1 MTILGTPQ
9 RPLRVA
15 IVGSGP
21 SGFYT
26 AEDILK
32 QNLNV
37 KVDMFD
43 KLPAPFGLVR
53 YGVAPDHPKIKNVTK
68 IFEKTAGNPK
78 FSFFGNVAV
87 GKDISV
93 FELNKF
99 YDAVVFAYGA
109 QSDRPLGLQ
118 GEDLAGSYT
127 ATEFVAWYNG
137 HPDFQGH
144 HFDFSHEIA
153 VIVGNGNVAMDVA
166 RILCK
171 TAEEL
176 KNTDI
181 TQNALDVLAQSKI
194 KEVHIYG
201 RRGPLQAAF
210 SAPEI
215 REMGE
220 LADCYPVIDPKDLE
234 LNEASLKEYQD
245 PNNAGRK
252 KNYEIMQNFLKIDPH
267 GRKRRFVLHFTRSPI
282 EITGQGRLEKVKF
295 EINKLTG
302 EPNKQKVKG
311 IGKFEEMGCGMFFRS
326 VGYTGIPIKGLPFSG
341 QTGVVPNI
349 SGRVVVNSICHSREN
364 GNPCMDSEQIFTGW
378 YVAGWIKRGATG
390 VIGTNK
396 PDAEETVK
404 SLLEDI
410 EHLNPCEVPDT
421 QEVVKFLKGHEA
433 RVVTFEDWKKID
445 AAEIQRGTKWGK
457 PREKFTR
464 VTDML
469 SVI

>member
-1 MTILGTPQ
+1 MAVLGTPQ

-26 AEDILK
+26 AEDLLK
-32 QNLNV
+32 QDLNV

-43 KLPAPFGLVR
+43 KLPVPFGLVR
-53 YGVAPDHPKIKNVTK
+53 YGVAPDHLKIKNVIK
-68 IFEKTAGNPK
+68 IFEKTASNPK

-87 GKDISV
+87 GQNISV
-93 FELNKF
+93 FELNKY

-109 QSDRPLGLQ
+109 ESDRHLGIS

-144 HFDFSHEIA
+144 RFDFSNEIA

-171 TAEEL
+171 TPEEL
-176 KNTDI
+176 KATDI
-181 TQNALDVLAQSKI
+181 TQNALDVLSGSKI
-194 KEVHIYG
+194 KEVHVYG
-201 RRGPLQAAF
+201 RRGPVQAAF
-210 SAPEI
+210 TAPEI

-220 LADCYPVIDPKDLE
+220 LADCYPVIDPQDLN
-234 LNEASLKEYQD
+234 LNESSQKELED
-245 PNNAGRK
+245 PGNAGRK
-252 KNYEIMQNFLKIDPH
+252 KNFEIMKNFLSIDPK
-267 GRKRRFVLHFTRSPI
+267 GRKRKFVLHFERSPV
-282 EITGQGRLEKVKF
+282 EIMGKGRVQRVKF

-302 EPNKQKVKG
+302 EPNKQKVRG
-311 IGKFEEMGCGMFFRS
+311 TGKFEEIDCGMFFRS
-326 VGYTGIPIKGLPFSG
+326 VGYTGTPIKGLPFSS
-341 QTGVVPNI
+341 QTGIVPNH
-349 SGRVVVNSICHSREN
+349 SGRV
-364 GNPCMDSEQIFTGW
+364 MDSEQIFTGW

-410 EHLNPCEVPDT
+410 EHLNPCEIPSS
-421 QEVVKFLKGHEA
+421 EEMAKFLKDHVVRA
-433 RVVTFEDWKKID
+433 VTFQDWKKID
-445 AAEIQRGTKWGK
+445 AAEIERGVKQGK
-457 PREKFTR
+457 PREKFATI
-464 VTDML
+464 TDML
-469 SVI
+469 SAI

>member
-1 MTILGTPQ
+1 VAVLGTPE

-26 AEDILK
+26 AETLLK
-32 QNLNV
+32 QSLNV

-43 KLPAPFGLVR
+43 KLPVPFGLVR

-78 FSFFGNVAV
+78 FSFFGNVTV
-87 GKDISV
+87 GKNVSV

-109 QSDRPLGLQ
+109 ESDRQLGIN

-137 HPDFQGH
+137 HPDFQDH

-171 TAEEL
+171 TPEEL
-176 KNTDI
+176 KGTDI
-181 TQNALDVLAQSKI
+181 TQNALEALAESKI

-201 RRGPLQAAF
+201 RRGPVQASF
-210 SAPEI
+210 TAPEI

-220 LADCYPVIDPKDLE
+220 LADCYSVIDPQDLQ
-234 LNEASLKEYQD
+234 LNESSLKELED
-245 PNNAGRK
+245 PGNAGRK
-252 KNYEIMQNFLKIDPH
+252 KNYEIMRNFLNIGPH
-267 GRKRRFVLHFTRSPI
+267 GRKRKFVLHFGRSPV
-282 EITGQGRLEKVKF
+282 EIIGKGRVQKVKF

-302 EPNKQKVKG
+302 EPNKQKVRG
-311 IGKFEEMGCGMFFRS
+311 TGKFEEIDCGMFFRS
-326 VGYTGIPIKGLPFSG
+326 VGYTGISIKGLPFSA
-341 QTGVVPNI
+341 QTGVVPNH
-349 SGRVVVNSICHSREN
+349 SGRV
-364 GNPCMDSEQIFTGW
+364 MDSEQIFTGW
-378 YVAGWIKRGATG
+378 YVAGWIKRGAVG

-410 EHLNPCEVPDT
+410 EHLNPCEIPDT
-421 QEVVKFLKGHEA
+421 EELIKFLKDHEV

-445 AAEIQRGTKWGK
+445 AAEVQRGAKSGK
-457 PREKFTR
+457 PREKFAR
-464 VTDML
+464 VTGML
-469 SVI
+469 SAI

>member
-1 MTILGTPQ
+1 MSVLGTPG

-26 AEDILK
+26 AEALLK
-32 QNLNV
+32 QNLDI

-53 YGVAPDHPKIKNVTK
+53 YGVAPDHLKIKNVTK

-78 FSFFGNVAV
+78 FSFFGNVTV
-87 GKDISV
+87 GKNISV
-93 FELNKF
+93 IELSKF

-109 QSDRPLGLQ
+109 ESDRHLGIK

-137 HPDFQGH
+137 HPDFQDH
-144 HFDFSHEIA
+144 HFDFSHEVA

-171 TAEEL
+171 TPEEL

-181 TQNALDVLAQSKI
+181 TQNALDALAESKI
-194 KEVHIYG
+194 KEVHMYG
-201 RRGPLQAAF
+201 RRGPVQAAF
-210 SAPEI
+210 TAAEI

-220 LADCYPVIDPKDLE
+220 LADCYPVIDPRDLQ
-234 LNEASLKEYQD
+234 LNESSQKEQED
-245 PNNAGRK
+245 PANAGRK
-252 KNYEIMQNFLKIDPH
+252 KNYGIMQGFLSIDPH
-267 GRKRRFVLHFTRSPI
+267 GRKRKFVMHFGRSPV
-282 EITGQGRLEKVKF
+282 EIIGKGRVERVKF
-295 EINKLTG
+295 EINKLEG
-302 EPNKQKVKG
+302 GPNKQKVKG
-311 IGKFEEMGCGMFFRS
+311 VGQFEEIDCGIFFRS
-326 VGYTGIPIKGLPFSG
+326 VGYTGIPIQGLSFSA
-341 QTGVVPNI
+341 QTGVVPNH
-349 SGRVVVNSICHSREN
+349 SGRV
-364 GNPCMDSEQIFTGW
+364 MDSGQIFTGW
-378 YVAGWIKRGATG
+378 YVAGWIKRGAIG
-390 VIGTNK
+390 IIGTNK

-410 EHLNPCEVPDT
+410 ERLKPCEIPST
-421 QEVVKFLKGHEA
+421 GEMVKFLTGREVK
-433 RVVTFEDWKKID
+433 VVTFEDWKKID
-445 AAEIQRGTKWGK
+445 AAEIQRGAKLGK
-457 PREKFTR
+457 PREKFAS
-464 VTDML
+464 VTAMF